1 MWDEAFNSPE
11 MEMGAWTLHDP
22 WVLRDGMNRAIF
34 PFSIAF
40 VLQAMQSSCMCIC
53 LATLNTRTLK
63 NRILL
68 GARPGCESEVVHA
81 IFMWDLIKRQFLLSM
96 MYPAL
101 TFSYLYLQSAR
112 SVLLCFS
119 SPPQKQSWKLTCSC
133 FASTWHCLLATLP
146 S

>member
-1 MWDEAFNSPE
+1 
-11 MEMGAWTLHDP
+11 
-22 WVLRDGMNRAIF
+22 MNRAIF

-81 IFMWDLIKRQFLLSM
+81 IFM
-96 MYPAL
+96 
-101 TFSYLYLQSAR
+101 
-112 SVLLCFS
+112 
-119 SPPQKQSWKLTCSC
+119 
-133 FASTWHCLLATLP
+133 
-146 S
+146 